1 MYLQMYVKYNSLL
14 FLGTSYTKLAHLAVF
29 PICLKLYLIYVIFFL
44 SIKLDNVYLSD
55 FKFTDC

>member
-1 MYLQMYVKYNSLL
+1 MYVKYNSLL